1 MPARSRAILALASAG
16 YGLAVLAGTAL
27 LGFVIAPV
35 VGIAF
40 GLFPIE
46 ADGRA
51 FFSLLTLRGVP
62 YLMLLAALS
71 GLAYPALSRQR
82 IPRRILLYVVNVL
95 VAWLIGASIA
105 LAILG

>member
-1 MPARSRAILALASAG
+1 MPKTSRPLLAVLSAA

-27 LGFVIAPV
+27 LGFVVAPWL
-35 VGIAF
+35 GIAA

-51 FFSLLTLRGVP
+51 FFSLLTLRGAP

-71 GLAYPALSRQR
+71 SLAYPALSARR
-82 IPRRILLYVVNVL
+82 PSRRILAYGVNVL
-95 VAWLIGASIA
+95 VAWLIAASIA